1 MEGLTPKKSM
11 KWKSALY
18 RLTFSAL
25 ALAIVFSVVDR
36 NLLLDALGT
45 ISVSAWLGGLLGF
58 LLLHA
63 VTALKWRFILRI
75 CGLRIT
81 SRVAFQAY
89 GFGLFANLCLPSLVG
104 GDVVRAGVLIKKYGS
119 KETIVFAALVDR
131 LLDVLGLG
139 VLVAIGFLAAPT
151 AFSEFDSSNKI
162 QQNLIILGTMGVIM
176 AGLGLPMI
184 LRRLHPRR
192 MPRKIGFIW
201 IGFLRAWRQLTSQPK
216 RALKAFLW
224 CFGLQ
229 AGFVLVNLLI
239 GLSMEIDLDPR
250 LWFLLWPLAKIA
262 AMAPLSLGGIG
273 IREVAFVALAGSFVS
288 KSLLLAQSLVW
299 ESILIAGGLIFG
311 GASMVNQRT
320 GHSPDD

>member
-1 MEGLTPKKSM
+1 MERLNPKKNI

-18 RLTFSAL
+18 RLGFSAL
-25 ALAIVFSVVDR
+25 ALAIVFTVVDGD
-36 NLLLDALGT
+36 LLFDALGK
-45 ISVSAWLGGLLGF
+45 ISMSAWLGGLAGF
-58 LLLHA
+58 LLLHTI
-63 VTALKWRFILRI
+63 TAMKWRFILRI

-81 SRVAFQAY
+81 PRVAFRAY

-119 KETIVFAALVDR
+119 KETIIFAALVDR
-131 LLDVLGLG
+131 ILDVLGLG
-139 VLVAIGFLAAPT
+139 FLVAIGFLAAPT

-162 QQNLIILGTMGVIM
+162 QHNLIILGTVGVVT

-192 MPRKIGFIW
+192 MPRKIGLIW
-201 IGFLRAWRQLTSQPK
+201 IGFLRAWRQLAYQPK
-216 RALKAFLW
+216 RALRAFLW

-239 GLSMEIDLDPR
+239 GLSMGIDLDPR

-273 IREVAFVALAGSFVS
+273 IREVAFVALAGSFAS

-311 GASMVNQRT
+311 GTSMVDQRT
-320 GHSPDD
+320 DHTPDD